1 MDRYIWVLL
10 VAGGTTLARVR
21 EGPSG
26 EVKFILRLEW
36 WEDSGRLEREMEQR
50 EDRGSSR
57 CQGPEIGTSWPF
69 YGTGGSVVPLELWV
83 RLNGE
88 VGSWEVTV
96 RRCYSRLVSRLVHK
110 MPFILSWS
118 RTPVLLILGWILG
131 LKSKLLLG
139 NKTRKKRKF
148 SVSFPGSSRQNFKK

>member
-36 WEDSGRLEREMEQR
+36 WERLWKTGERDGAEGRAAGARALRLEQV
-50 EDRGSSR
+50 G
-57 CQGPEIGTSWPF
+57 PF

-88 VGSWEVTV
+88 VGSLEVTV

-139 NKTRKKRKF
+139 NKTRKKRF